1 MAASASVVI
10 WNQMYNSFIQD
21 TLGAPPAE
29 EVSLEDHCPYKYLF
43 NYRGVAASFRFKHL
57 FLCKSL
63 VFHVGNEWIEFFYS
77 ALKPWVHYI
86 PVPANASEK
95 QLGELIRFAR
105 ANDKLVSKIAARGHE
120 LVWNHL
126 KMTDVECYWKYL
138 LTEYAKLLRFTPE
151 LDKQL
156 IPIIWSW

>member
-1 MAASASVVI
+1 M
-10 WNQMYNSFIQD
+10 
-21 TLGAPPAE
+21 
-29 EVSLEDHCPYKYLF
+29 
-43 NYRGVAASFRFKHL
+43 
-57 FLCKSL
+57 
-63 VFHVGNEWIEFFYS
+63 
-77 ALKPWVHYI
+77 HYI

-156 IPIIWSW
+156 IPII